1 MNELEQNAFLLHS
14 RPYRDNQV
22 IVEFLTQS
30 LGKVSAIAYVGTSVK
45 SSKKALLQPFIPLQ
59 IVLKG
64 KGALKTLVRIE
75 NAKKSFLLTGDYLYS
90 GFYLNELQVR
100 LLAENIP
107 LEALYEQYQQSLELL
122 SQRQAIE
129 SILRDFEN
137 ALLDELGLTIDYS
150 MLFEQNHDYYHY
162 LPEQGLVPALSND
175 GIKLPAGH
183 LRQIAQQQVG
193 DSKVRQSY
201 KLLMRQVFEPLL
213 AGKPLNSRKLFKRN

>member
-14 RPYRDNQV
+14 RPYRDNKV

-30 LGKVSAIAYVGTSVK
+30 LGKVSALAYVGNSVK

-64 KGALKTLVRIE
+64 QGGLKTLARIE
-75 NAKKSFLLTGDYLYS
+75 NANKSFLLTGDYLYS

-107 LEALYEQYQQSLELL
+107 LEALYEQYQKSLVLL
-122 SQRQAIE
+122 SQQQAIE

-137 ALLDELGLTIDYS
+137 ALLNELGLTIDYS
-150 MLFEQNHDYYHY
+150 ILFEQNHDYYHY
-162 LPEQGLVPALSND
+162 LPEQGLVPAFSDGCVKLS
-175 GIKLPAGH
+175 AVH
-183 LRQIAQQQVG
+183 LKQIAQQQVN
-193 DSKVRQSY
+193 DKDVRQSY